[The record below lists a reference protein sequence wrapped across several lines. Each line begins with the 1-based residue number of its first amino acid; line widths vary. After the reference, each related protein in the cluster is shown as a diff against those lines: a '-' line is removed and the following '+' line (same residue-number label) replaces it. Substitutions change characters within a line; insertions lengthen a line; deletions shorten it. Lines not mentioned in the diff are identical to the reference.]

1 MLFNRP
7 MSTLSGIDRD
17 QGTVIMRLASTQGR
31 KFRRTLVGA
40 VDCAVL
46 IAGLFR
52 QQGTMTL
59 SAKLRLG
66 MILVLWAPFAAAQS
80 NLGELLDAGA
90 KKLSVEEFKE
100 ELVQR
105 VIVGLAPSGSGNL
118 ELMYANNGEIQ
129 GTGAYPPT
137 FVSPQPIRGAWTTDD
152 NGRVCTSMQIGN
164 AAPQLVLPPRCQFW
178 FKNAGQYF
186 YSDSDSDRHARVFRR
201 TLK

>member
-1 MLFNRP
+1 
-7 MSTLSGIDRD
+7 
-17 QGTVIMRLASTQGR
+17 MRLASTEGR

-40 VDCAVL
+40 VDCAAL
-46 IAGLFR
+46 IVALFR

-66 MILVLWAPFAAAQS
+66 MVLVLWVPLAAAQS

-105 VIVGLAPSGSGNL
+105 VIVGPTAFGQGFL

-129 GTGAYPPT
+129 GLGNQPPT
-137 FVSPQPIRGAWTTDD
+137 VMSPQPIRGEWTADD
-152 NGRVCTSMQIGN
+152 NGRICTSMQIGP
-164 AAPQLVLPPRCQFW
+164 AFGYVSLPRRCQFW

-201 TLK
+201 TLKQ